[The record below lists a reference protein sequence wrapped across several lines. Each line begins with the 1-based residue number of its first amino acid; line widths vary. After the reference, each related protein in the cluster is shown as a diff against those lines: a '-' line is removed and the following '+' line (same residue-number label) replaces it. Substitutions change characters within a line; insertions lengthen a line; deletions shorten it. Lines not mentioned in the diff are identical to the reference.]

1 MADQTSRVAL
11 QQTGNRLLAALSEES
26 RRLIENVS
34 VSVNLAQGRVL
45 MDPHGSHSYCYFLTS
60 GIASAIACTPSG
72 ESAEVGIIGHEGMV
86 GGLHL
91 LGPARVFAQSLVQI
105 DIQALRL
112 PIPQLKRLFQ
122 CCEEVRTR
130 VLDFVQAEALTTI
143 QIAGCHRFHGT
154 EERMARWILMVHD
167 RVQADVLKL
176 THSFLALMLGVT
188 RPTATLVARSLQERG
203 IIELYRGGLRVLNR
217 RRLEAITCHCYW
229 ATRDLYDGLYR
240 DDGIGAPRA
249 GPDQQ

>member
-1 MADQTSRVAL
+1 
-11 QQTGNRLLAALSEES
+11 
-26 RRLIENVS
+26 
-34 VSVNLAQGRVL
+34 
-45 MDPHGSHSYCYFLTS
+45 MDHIPTVYFLTS
-60 GIASAIACTPSG
+60 GIASTIACTPSG

-176 THSFLALMLGVT
+176 THSFRHSCLGSPDPPRLWSRAHSKSAGSLSFT
-188 RPTATLVARSLQERG
+188 VADFVFL
-203 IIELYRGGLRVLNR
+203 IAGG
-217 RRLEAITCHCYW
+217 LEAITCHCYW

-249 GPDQQ
+249 GPDHQ